1 MLNSLPV
8 DCKSCAHKSSCIY
21 KVLKENE
28 REALNKGKVVN
39 GYRKGEIIYKEG
51 SPATSCFFVQE
62 GAIKLSKETHL
73 DKAVFIILR
82 KGGTTIG
89 MESLDNNSIYES
101 TAQCITDITCCT
113 ITSRIMYS
121 LIQKN
126 KAACSFL
133 AFQYNDFISGLFTHL
148 TIMGTEKANVRI
160 ARSLLTLM
168 EVGKGRL
175 GNIRIEDL
183 AAISG
188 ATRETTSRIL
198 SRMKINKLI
207 SVSNREINILN
218 EQKLKEFIQK

>member
-1 MLNSLPV
+1 
-8 DCKSCAHKSSCIY
+8 
-21 KVLKENE
+21 
-28 REALNKGKVVN
+28 
-39 GYRKGEIIYKEG
+39 
-51 SPATSCFFVQE
+51 
-62 GAIKLSKETHL
+62 
-73 DKAVFIILR
+73 
-82 KGGTTIG
+82 
-89 MESLDNNSIYES
+89 
-101 TAQCITDITCCT
+101 
-113 ITSRIMYS
+113 
-121 LIQKN
+121 
-126 KAACSFL
+126 
-133 AFQYNDFISGLFTHL
+133 
-148 TIMGTEKANVRI
+148 MGTEKANVRI